1 MLKPCWKRMAG
12 RFGMRPNKMT
22 SGLGVRDNVLLADI
36 GNTYFHIYN
45 GSEIEHLSYE
55 EAIRK
60 YSKEALCYIS
70 VKQQLDSTIENIILW
85 KNISQE
91 IQLQGAYETMG
102 VDRRALCLSHENG
115 VFVDAGSA
123 ITVDIMQD
131 GQYMG
136 GFIVPG
142 LKAMLQAYT
151 AISPVLEIELNETIS
166 LEQLPATTK
175 DGISY
180 GIIASIK
187 ALIDKH
193 SDGRKLYFTG
203 GDGKLL
209 SSFFE
214 EATYD
219 EMLVFNGMRKVI
231 KESEIC

>member
-1 MLKPCWKRMAG
+1 
-12 RFGMRPNKMT
+12 MRN
-22 SGLGVRDNVLLADI
+22 RVLLADI
-36 GNTYFHIYN
+36 GNSNFHIYD
-45 GSEIEHLSYE
+45 GVKVEHLSYE

-60 YSKEALCYIS
+60 YSNERLCYIS
-70 VKQQLDSTIENIILW
+70 VKQQLDSSIEEIATW
-85 KNISQE
+85 KNISSQMKLE
-91 IQLQGAYETMG
+91 GAYETMG
-102 VDRRALCLSHENG
+102 VDRQALCHSHDDG

-123 ITVDIMQD
+123 ITVDVMEN
-131 GQYMG
+131 GTYMG
-136 GFIVPG
+136 GFIYPG
-142 LKAMLQAYT
+142 LKAMIDTYS
-151 AISPVLEIELNETIS
+151 AISPALETQLNETIS
-166 LEQLPATTK
+166 MQCLPTTTK

-193 SDGRKLYFTG
+193 SDGKKLYFTG
-203 GDGKLL
+203 GDGKFL

>member
-1 MLKPCWKRMAG
+1 MVG
-12 RFGMRPNKMT
+12 RCGMCPNEMT
-22 SGLGVRDNVLLADI
+22 SAPGVKDNVLLADI
-36 GNTYFHIYN
+36 GNSYFHIYN
-45 GSEIEHLSYE
+45 GCEVEHLSYE
-55 EAIRK
+55 EAIGK

-70 VKQQLDSTIENIILW
+70 VKQQLDSTIENIHLW
-85 KNISQE
+85 KNISQQ
-91 IQLQGAYETMG
+91 IQLEGAYETMG

-131 GQYMG
+131 GNYIG
-136 GFIVPG
+136 GFILPG

-151 AISPVLEIELNETIS
+151 SISPVLETELNETIS
-166 LEQLPATTK
+166 LERLPATTK

-193 SDGRKLYFTG
+193 SDGKSLYFTG

-209 SSFFE
+209 SGFFK
-214 EATYD
+214 EAMYD
-219 EMLVFNGMRKVI
+219 EMLIFEGMRKALNAT
-231 KESEIC
+231 SR